1 MSTVN
6 TKVLQLQSVINYMNE
21 LGYEY
26 LPVSAVFQSELWSNR
41 GRQEVRLST
50 AIKLH
55 NGEHNEIHGK
65 YFKEPFLDIPHEWFV
80 SANSAK
86 IVYTA
91 KLQHSKRKGLIV
103 QSHVVKFVNSENIDL
118 FIKE

>member
-1 MSTVN
+1 MNTVN
-6 TKVLQLQSVINYMNE
+6 TKVLQLQSVINFLGE

-26 LPVSAVFQSELWSNR
+26 LPASSVFQSDLWSNR

-55 NGEHNEIHGK
+55 NGEYNEIHGK
-65 YFKEPFLDIPHEWFV
+65 YFKEPFMDFPCEWFV

-118 FIKE
+118 FY

>member
-1 MSTVN
+1 MIDTR
-6 TKVLQLQSVINYMNE
+6 VLQLQSVINFLGE

-26 LPVSAVFQSELWSNR
+26 LPISAVFQSDLWTNR
-41 GRQEVRLST
+41 GRKEVRLST
-50 AIKLH
+50 AIRLH
-55 NGEHNEIHGK
+55 NGEYNEIRGRH
-65 YFKEPFLDIPHEWFV
+65 FKEPFLDIPYEWFV
-80 SANSAK
+80 SANCAK

-103 QSHVVKFVNSENIDL
+103 QSHVVKFVNPENIGL